1 MSTLPVDAPDLEPED
16 ADAGEM
22 PRARF
27 TRREATLLGVFV
39 VIAVAFLYFGLP
51 QIAGLHDTWERIR
64 DGDPKWLFACLV
76 FEVISFGGYVWL
88 FRTVFLRGS
97 NRIDWR
103 ASYEIT
109 MAGLAATRLFAAA
122 GAGGAALTV
131 WALRQSGMR
140 ARLVATRMVAQYVIL
155 YGVYMLSMLVLG
167 ICLYT
172 GLLPGGGAFAITMV
186 PAIVATA
193 AIVISLLFTLV
204 PTQIDARIE
213 RWAHGSGRVA
223 HLIAKLSKA
232 PAAVSAG
239 VREAIAIVREG
250 NWGALGAIIWW
261 YADILCLWAS
271 FHAFGLA
278 PPFAVLVMAYF
289 VGMTANLLP
298 LPGGIGGV
306 DGGMIG
312 ALIAFGVSDSL
323 AIVSVLTY
331 RAFSFWLPT
340 IPGALAYLQL
350 RKTVQRWK
358 DERAEERATIQS
370 KVLPI
375 SAS

>member
-1 MSTLPVDAPDLEPED
+1 MTEAPIDAPDIEPED

-22 PRARF
+22 PRTRF
-27 TRREATLLGVFV
+27 TRREATVLGVFV
-39 VIAVAFLYFGLP
+39 VAAVTFLYFGLP
-51 QIAGLHDTWERIR
+51 QIAGLHDTWDRIR

-76 FEVISFGGYVWL
+76 FELISFGGYVWL

-97 NRIDWR
+97 NRIDWK
-103 ASYEIT
+103 AAYEIT

-155 YGVYMLSMLVLG
+155 YGVYMGSMMLLG
-167 ICLYT
+167 IGLYT
-172 GLLPGGGAFAITMV
+172 GVLHGGRAFAITMI
-186 PAIVATA
+186 PAIIGTSVI
-193 AIVISLLFTLV
+193 AIALAFTLV

-213 RWAHGSGRVA
+213 KWAQGSGRTA

-239 VREAIAIVREG
+239 VREAITIVRERNG
-250 NWGALGAIIWW
+250 GAFGAIIWW
-261 YADILCLWAS
+261 YADIACLWAS
-271 FHAFGLA
+271 FHAFGTP
-278 PPFAVLVMAYF
+278 PPFFALVMAYF

-312 ALIAFGVSDSL
+312 ALIAFGVQDSL

-340 IPGALAYLQL
+340 IPGALAYFQL

-358 DERAEERATIQS
+358 DERAGERAAIQS
-370 KVLPI
+370 EVLPV
-375 SAS
+375 SAR